1 MCGWFRFNLQNSG
14 DDSDNAKSCWLS
26 QSQRFP
32 FRLLAPGVPV
42 LLCGRSAHLRGAG
55 ETKKDSQGWGP
66 SVCFDGLPM
75 VLLSITRP
83 HVRKIPLPLLS
94 ATGADRAF
102 KLTDLWGTL
111 QNF

>member
-1 MCGWFRFNLQNSG
+1 MAGFALTFRIAEMTQTMRRVVG
-14 DDSDNAKSCWLS
+14 S

-111 QNF
+111 QNV